1 MSSSCL
7 YGVGV
12 GTGNPEL
19 ITLKALRILESVPV
33 IAYPATDSGK
43 SFARSIVAEFLKGN
57 QIEIP
62 IVLPFKVEISAQ
74 PLYDQAA
81 DKLAQHLNNG
91 RDVAL
96 LCEGDPFFYGSFMYI
111 FNRLSQKFVTEVIPG
126 ISSVMASAAMIGVP
140 LTYRNDVF
148 VVLSGILPGE
158 ALTEKLKVAD
168 AAVIIKLG
176 RNFNKVKQVL
186 QELGLVE
193 RAKYIEYATGENQRI
208 LSVNEVEAETVPYFS
223 LIVIP
228 SQSDFSPS
236 SPSKFSN

>member
-1 MSSSCL
+1 MNSGCL

-19 ITLKALRILESVPV
+19 ITLKALRILQTVTV
-33 IAYPATDSGK
+33 LAYPTSEDGK
-43 SFARSIVAEFLKGN
+43 SFARSIVAEFLNDN

-62 IVLPFKVEISAQ
+62 IVLPFKLEQSAQ
-74 PLYDQAA
+74 HLYDEAA
-81 DKLAQHLNNG
+81 EKLAQHLEKG
-91 RDVAL
+91 RDVAV

-111 FNRLSQKFVTEVIPG
+111 FNRLSQRFATEVIPG

-148 VVLSGILPGE
+148 MVLSGILPGE
-158 ALTEKLKVAD
+158 VLMEKLKVAD

-176 RNFNKVKQVL
+176 RNFSKVKQVL
-186 QELGLVE
+186 QELGLME
-193 RAKYIEYATGENQRI
+193 RAKYIEHATRKNQRI
-208 LSVNEVEAETVPYFS
+208 LSVDEVEVETVPYFS

-228 SQSDFSPS
+228 SPFS
-236 SPSKFSN
+236 

>member
-1 MSSSCL
+1 MSCL

-19 ITLKALRILESVPV
+19 ITLKALRIIQSVPV
-33 IAYPATDSGK
+33 IAYPASEQGN
-43 SFARSIVAEFLKGN
+43 SFARSIVAEFLKEN

-62 IVLPFKVEISAQ
+62 IVLPFKLEKSAQ
-74 PLYDQAA
+74 PFYDKAA
-81 DKLAQHLNNG
+81 EQLAEHLNNG
-91 RDVAL
+91 RDVAV

-111 FNRLSQKFVTEVIPG
+111 FNRLSPLFTTEIIPG

-148 VVLSGILPGE
+148 MVLSGILSKE
-158 ALTEKLKVAD
+158 VLQEKLKVAD

-176 RNFNKVKQVL
+176 KNFSKVKQVL
-186 QELGLVE
+186 EELGLVE
-193 RAKYIEYATGENQRI
+193 RAKYIENATRENQKI
-208 LSVNEVEAETVPYFS
+208 LSIDEVEAETVPYFS

-228 SQSDFSPS
+228 SRF
-236 SPSKFSN
+236 

>member
-1 MSSSCL
+1 MNSGCL

-19 ITLKALRILESVPV
+19 ITLKALRILQTVTV
-33 IAYPATDSGK
+33 LAYPTSEDGK
-43 SFARSIVAEFLKGN
+43 SFARSIVAEFLNDN

-62 IVLPFKVEISAQ
+62 IVLPFKLEQSAQ
-74 PLYDQAA
+74 HLYDEAA
-81 DKLAQHLNNG
+81 EKLAQHLEKG
-91 RDVAL
+91 RDVAV

-111 FNRLSQKFVTEVIPG
+111 FNRLSQRFATEVIPG

-148 VVLSGILPGE
+148 MVLSGILPGE
-158 ALTEKLKVAD
+158 VLMEKLKVAD

-176 RNFNKVKQVL
+176 RNFSKVKQVL
-186 QELGLVE
+186 QELGLME
-193 RAKYIEYATGENQRI
+193 RAKYIEHATRENQRI
-208 LSVNEVEAETVPYFS
+208 LSVDEVEVETVPYFS

-228 SQSDFSPS
+228 SPFS
-236 SPSKFSN
+236 